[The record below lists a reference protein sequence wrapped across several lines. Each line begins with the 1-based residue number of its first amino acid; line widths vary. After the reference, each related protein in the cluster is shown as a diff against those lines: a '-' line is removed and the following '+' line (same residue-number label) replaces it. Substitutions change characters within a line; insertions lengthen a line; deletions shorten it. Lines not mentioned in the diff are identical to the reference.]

1 MASFSISLNHAPLLS
16 PGNYKKKQKNS
27 TITTIITQHTYLYF
41 NTHVIHTHSDFQT
54 S

>member
-16 PGNYKKKQKNS
+16 PWKLYKKKTS

-41 NTHVIHTHSDFQT
+41 NTHVIHTHSDF
-54 S
+54 